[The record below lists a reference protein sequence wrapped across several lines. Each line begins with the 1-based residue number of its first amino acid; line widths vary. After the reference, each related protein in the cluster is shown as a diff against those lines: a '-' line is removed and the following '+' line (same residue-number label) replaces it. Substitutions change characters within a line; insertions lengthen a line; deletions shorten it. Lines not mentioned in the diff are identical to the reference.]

1 MKITI
6 NNHTHESKK
15 AVLLIDDKIMFG
27 EDTTFS
33 DAMSLLMSA
42 SLHAMKKT
50 AEQYPDL
57 KEDIYDEFNH
67 SASKILEEFIPD
79 HELRPDLTAEAIKKY
94 ENEILE
100 MS

>member
-1 MKITI
+1 
-6 NNHTHESKK
+6 
-15 AVLLIDDKIMFG
+15 
-27 EDTTFS
+27 
-33 DAMSLLMSA
+33 
-42 SLHAMKKT
+42 MKKT